1 MSTKVRT
8 MIVNA
13 TEQPLTMKVGNRNCF
28 FRLASVKKGGE
39 YAMELCM
46 DWTYQE
52 FMLEDK
58 SDSGRKLFVNSD
70 DCCDYER
77 ITVTESDGKL
87 LVVRVPRKRFQS
99 CEQTSTKKSKLTW
112 RFWL

>member
-1 MSTKVRT
+1 
-8 MIVNA
+8 
-13 TEQPLTMKVGNRNCF
+13 MKT
-28 FRLASVKKGGE
+28 GGE
-39 YAMELCM
+39 YAMELCS

-58 SDSGRKLFVNSD
+58 SDAGKKLFVNSD

-77 ITVTESDGKL
+77 ITVKESDGKL
-87 LVVRVPRKRFQS
+87 LVVRVPRKQ
-99 CEQTSTKKSKLTW
+99 CNACAQEQTAGKKGKFTW